1 MPISKNIGTRDVPL
15 KFAAELTRITNEA
28 WDSGELMNGVTPVT
42 QDLLRYWFTDTFCDQ
57 RRFNFHQGQKQAIL
71 NTIYVHEILKS
82 KMYLTCIL
90 Q

>member
-28 WDSGELMNGVTPVT
+28 WDSGELMNGTSVT
-42 QDLLRYWFTDTFCDQ
+42 QDLVRYWFTMFCDQ

-82 KMYLTCIL
+82 KMYLTCI
-90 Q
+90 